1 MSDDVKMPAP
11 PGTSPPKSELSPE
24 EAAKKTKSELRE
36 AIGGSESIL
45 TKATSIFPFTFF
57 PDTVIVDRT
66 KLTITRRQFFQVA
79 EVMSIAIDDILN
91 VTANVGPFFGS
102 LKVTHR
108 LVSMD
113 EPYCIKW
120 LWREDA
126 LRVKRIL
133 HGYIIAHE
141 RNIDCT
147 PLKTKELA
155 EMLNKLGQD
164 EHAPKT

>member
-1 MSDDVKMPAP
+1 MGPDNAKIPAP
-11 PGTSPPKSELSPE
+11 PGTSPPKNEGDHAAAVKQSKAEL
-24 EAAKKTKSELRE
+24 KE
-36 AIGGSESIL
+36 AIRGTDEIL
-45 TKATSIFPFTFF
+45 TTATSIFPFTLF
-57 PDTVIVDRT
+57 PDTITVDRT
-66 KLTITRRQFFQVA
+66 KLTIARRQFFKVA

-120 LWREDA
+120 LWRDDA
-126 LRVKRIL
+126 MRVKRIL

-147 PLKTKELA
+147 PLKSRELA
-155 EMLNKLGQD
+155 EMLDKLGQD
-164 EHAPKT
+164 DHS